1 MENQNQAAAP
11 GRASSREMKIPESL
25 QKVYAIGA
33 AGGFTPYDFRILFFD
48 AGRFQPEAK
57 VEVTL
62 SPIAAKELRNWLDN
76 LVKDF
81 EKKVRKIELPGEQ
94 SKEPQQKKGAGASAA
109 AGSTAASSMRM
120 FG

>member
-1 MENQNQAAAP
+1 
-11 GRASSREMKIPESL
+11 MKIPENL
-25 QKVYAIGA
+25 PKVYAIGA
-33 AGGFTPYDFRILFFD
+33 AGGFTPYDFRVLFFD
-48 AGRFQPEAK
+48 AGRVQPEAK

-81 EKKVRKIELPGEQ
+81 EKNVRKIDLPGE
-94 SKEPQQKKGAGASAA
+94 KLEGKKPAGSGTGSG
-109 AGSTAASSMRM
+109 GSTASTMRM